1 MLCSLQRRDEMENL
15 EITKHAAERYAERI
29 LGKDSQSSV
38 AEYTLTHEEKIQADI
53 TKMIAFGKLLY
64 SGKRLFQNAD
74 KTIQDI
80 YLNGTWVLVVDHQKN
95 AVVTLYSVD
104 LGLGKEFNDL
114 YLEKMLAK
122 LEKTKE
128 DAEMVAKDVEKQRE
142 ELKQLMTENQAT
154 IIEYRKIVK
163 SLEEQNK
170 MYEELIESLR
180 VQEELAQREVTKV
193 VAALTGKKVY

>member
-1 MLCSLQRRDEMENL
+1 MESLEV
-15 EITKHAAERYAERI
+15 TKHAAERYAERI
-29 LGKDSQSSV
+29 LGKDSQLSV
-38 AEYTLTHEEKIQADI
+38 AEYLLTHEEKIQTDI
-53 TKMIAFGKLLY
+53 AKMIAFGKLLY
-64 SGKRLFQNAD
+64 SGKRLFQNTD

-122 LEKTKE
+122 LEETKE
-128 DAEMVAKDVEKQRE
+128 KAETVAKEVEKQRE
-142 ELKQLMTENQAT
+142 ELKQLVVENQAT
-154 IIEYRKIVK
+154 IVEYRKIVK

-170 MYEELIESLR
+170 MYEDLMESFR
-180 VQEELAQREVTKV
+180 VQEELAQREVVKV

>member
-1 MLCSLQRRDEMENL
+1 MESLEV
-15 EITKHAAERYAERI
+15 TKHAAERYAERI
-29 LGKDSQSSV
+29 LGKDSQLSV
-38 AEYTLTHEEKIQADI
+38 AEYLLTHEEKIQTDI
-53 TKMIAFGKLLY
+53 AKMIAFGKLLY
-64 SGKRLFQNAD
+64 SGKRLFQNTD

-122 LEKTKE
+122 LKETKE
-128 DAEMVAKDVEKQRE
+128 KAETVAKEVEKQRE
-142 ELKQLMTENQAT
+142 ELKQLVAENQAT
-154 IIEYRKIVK
+154 IVEYRKIVK
-163 SLEEQNK
+163 SLEEQNR
-170 MYEELIESLR
+170 MYEDLMESFR
-180 VQEELAQREVTKV
+180 VQEELAQREVAKV

>member
-1 MLCSLQRRDEMENL
+1 MESLEV
-15 EITKHAAERYAERI
+15 TKHAAERYAERI
-29 LGKDSQSSV
+29 LGKDSQLSV
-38 AEYTLTHEEKIQADI
+38 AEYLLTHEEKIQTDI
-53 TKMIAFGKLLY
+53 AKMIAFGKLLY
-64 SGKRLFQNAD
+64 SGKRLFQNTD

-122 LEKTKE
+122 LEETKE
-128 DAEMVAKDVEKQRE
+128 KAETVAKEVEKQRE
-142 ELKQLMTENQAT
+142 ELKQLVVENQAT
-154 IIEYRKIVK
+154 IVEYRKIVK

-170 MYEELIESLR
+170 MYEDLMESLR
-180 VQEELAQREVTKV
+180 VQEDLAQREVAKV

>member
-1 MLCSLQRRDEMENL
+1 MESLEV
-15 EITKHAAERYAERI
+15 TKHAAERYAERI
-29 LGKDSQSSV
+29 LGKDSQLSV
-38 AEYTLTHEEKIQADI
+38 AEYLLTHEEKIQTDI
-53 TKMIAFGKLLY
+53 AKMIAFGKLLY
-64 SGKRLFQNAD
+64 SGKRVFQNTD

-122 LEKTKE
+122 LEETKE
-128 DAEMVAKDVEKQRE
+128 KAETVAKEVEKQRE
-142 ELKQLMTENQAT
+142 ELKQLVVENQAT
-154 IIEYRKIVK
+154 IVEYRKIVK

-170 MYEELIESLR
+170 MYEDLMESLR
-180 VQEELAQREVTKV
+180 VQEDLAQREVAKV

>member
-1 MLCSLQRRDEMENL
+1 MESLEV
-15 EITKHAAERYAERI
+15 TKHAAERYAERI
-29 LGKDSQSSV
+29 LGKDSQLSV
-38 AEYTLTHEEKIQADI
+38 AEYLLTHEEKIQTDI
-53 TKMIAFGKLLY
+53 AKMIAFGKLLY
-64 SGKRLFQNAD
+64 SGKRLFQNTD

-122 LEKTKE
+122 LKETKE
-128 DAEMVAKDVEKQRE
+128 KAETVAKEVEKQRE
-142 ELKQLMTENQAT
+142 ELKQLVAENQAT
-154 IIEYRKIVK
+154 IVEYRKIVK
-163 SLEEQNK
+163 SLEEQNR
-170 MYEELIESLR
+170 MYEDLMESFR
-180 VQEELAQREVTKV
+180 VQEELAQREVVKV

>member
-1 MLCSLQRRDEMENL
+1 MENL
-15 EITKHAAERYAERI
+15 EVAKHAAERYAERI
-29 LGKDSQSSV
+29 LGKDSALSV
-38 AEYTLTHEEKIQADI
+38 AEYLLTHEEKIQTDI
-53 TKMIAFGKLLY
+53 AKMIEFGKLLY

-95 AVVTLYSVD
+95 TVVTLYSVD

-128 DAEMVAKDVEKQRE
+128 DAETAAKEVEKQRE
-142 ELKQLMTENQAT
+142 ELKQLVSENQAT
-154 IIEYRKIVK
+154 IAEYRKIAK
-163 SLEEQNK
+163 SLEEQNQ
-170 MYEELIESLR
+170 MYEGLMESFR